1 MAEPAVLCKIENGI
15 ATVTLN
21 RPAAMNSMSKA
32 LLSESIAIFQQIEID
47 SSVRCVVLTGA
58 GNGFCAGGD
67 LPTINELKGTIEQH
81 AYIAS
86 AGEMVSAIRDASKPV
101 IAMVNGVA
109 AGAGFNIALACD
121 ILVAS
126 QKARFAQS
134 FSAVGLHPDMG
145 GTYLLPRVVG
155 LAKAKELMFTAD
167 ILTADDALRLGIVNR
182 VVADE
187 ELNAQT
193 YALAAKLA
201 KAAPLALKMIKQG
214 VNRSLEC
221 TWETLLQIETTNQV
235 ACWAS
240 QDGKEG
246 ISAFVEKRA
255 PKFTGN

>member
-1 MAEPAVLCKIENGI
+1 MSAVLCEKKDQI
-15 ATVTLN
+15 ATITLN
-21 RPAAMNSMSKA
+21 RPEVLNTIDWDFIRYFS
-32 LLSESIAIFQQIEID
+32 QILNDLEAD
-47 SSVRCVVLTGA
+47 ANVRAVVLTGQ
-58 GNGFCAGGD
+58 GKGFCAGGD
-67 LPTINELKGTIEQH
+67 LPTILSFKTNEDTRTFIK
-81 AYIAS
+81 A
-86 AGEMVSAIRDASKPV
+86 AGGLASKLFDFPKPV
-101 IAMVNGVA
+101 VGMINGVA